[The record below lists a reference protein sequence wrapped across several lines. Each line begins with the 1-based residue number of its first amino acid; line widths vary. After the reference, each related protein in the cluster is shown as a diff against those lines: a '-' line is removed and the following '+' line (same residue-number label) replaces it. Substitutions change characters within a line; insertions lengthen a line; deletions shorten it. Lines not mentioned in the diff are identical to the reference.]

1 MNQYTMQR
9 LVEVSRKLCSF
20 REIDDTVQLVLDT
33 AAELTK
39 SKESSLLLFD
49 EETGFLRFVAASW
62 FTSEPDK
69 VALVENI
76 HIPIK
81 NSIAG
86 WVFEQA
92 KPRIVHDA
100 MNDPLIFKPVGQT
113 LNSEAQSL
121 IAAPLMFKGNTIGV
135 IECIN
140 RQNGYYDEQS
150 IAVLET
156 LASLVSMA
164 IYNTY
169 MLEKSETAYQDLAE
183 LDRMKSDFI
192 AITSHELRT
201 PLGLILG
208 HATMLQEMAEDPV
221 NDQIQ
226 IIVRNAMR
234 LKEIVEDL
242 SAVNN
247 MQSGKSRIR
256 KSRLSIQT
264 TIDELATKF
273 EHQAGDKRINMTTRL
288 DDDLLTVHGDEEKIT
303 LILQNLLKNAITFT
317 NNGGKVVIVAERLSE
332 YIKISV
338 IDNGIGIPKRDLT
351 RIFDRFFQVE
361 SHLNRHHG
369 GLGLGLAVVRDMVEI
384 HGGRIWVESVEGEG
398 SNFSFLIPISEP
410 EPEEKIPAFVY
421 S

>member
-1 MNQYTMQR
+1 MQR
-9 LVEVSRKLCSF
+9 LIEVSRKLCSF

-62 FTSEPDK
+62 FASEPEK
-69 VALVENI
+69 VALIEDL

-81 NSIAG
+81 NSVAG
-86 WVFEQA
+86 WVFEQT
-92 KPRIVHDA
+92 KPKIIHDA
-100 MNDPLIFKPVGQT
+100 RNDPQVYHRVGEL
-113 LNSEAQSL
+113 LNSKADSL
-121 IAAPLMFKGNTIGV
+121 IAAPLHFKGKTIGV

-140 RQNGYYDEQS
+140 RFNGYYDEQS
-150 IAVLET
+150 VTVLET

-169 MLEKSETAYQDLAE
+169 MLEKSENAYQDLAE

-208 HATMLQEMAEDPV
+208 HATMLQELAEAPAQE
-221 NDQIQ
+221 QIQ
-226 IIVRNAMR
+226 VIVRNAMR

-256 KSRLSIQT
+256 KSRLSIQQ
-264 TIDELATKF
+264 TILDIAARFRLLAK
-273 EHQAGDKRINMTTRL
+273 EKQIGLSTRM
-288 DDDLLTVHGDEEKIT
+288 DDDLLVVHGDQEKIT

-317 NNGGKVVIVAERLSE
+317 NPGGKVRIRAERLSD

-338 IDNGIGIPKRDLT
+338 IDNGIGIPKRDLI

-361 SHLNRHHG
+361 SHLKRHHG
-369 GLGLGLAVVRDMVEI
+369 GLGLGLAVARDMVEI
-384 HGGRIWVESVEGEG
+384 HGGRIWVESIEGEG
-398 SNFSFLIPISEP
+398 SNFSILIPISEP
-410 EPEEKIPAFVY
+410 EPEEKIQAFVY